1 MMLENITALTLLGFF
16 VLLSYQMLR
25 SLLSIMKAHLEALQ
39 DMDKRQTILLEKC
52 TKELSMIRKE
62 IVNFAEFA
70 GDDKM

>member
-62 IVNFAEFA
+62 IVNFAQFE